1 MAILNL
7 GDIGWGTL
15 AKRTLKEFGADD
27 IDELLVSEADILDG
41 LVFSLADRVAALE
54 RQDSTSRSSN
64 VDLLNQVNEL
74 RREVV
79 ALRSQVEELQHGI
92 SQLRETSRA
101 QYLDADGRLNRLEGG
116 MVAPD
121 PADGEGGESLPV
133 PVPDAADG
141 ADSPAPLPLPAQ
153 DPDER
158 AAYEVAFG
166 ALRAGEYEQSAEL
179 FQQFLQAHPD
189 GALAPNA
196 HYWLGES
203 YYVLEDYERAQREF
217 ETLIERFPEDSRA
230 PRALLKVGLS
240 QYGRQELD
248 AAEQTLAGV
257 VERYPGSD
265 AAVTADDRLRVIRLG
280 RLR

>member
-1 MAILNL
+1 MRSLIVPVVVA
-7 GDIGWGTL
+7 
-15 AKRTLKEFGADD
+15 AA
-27 IDELLVSEADILDG
+27 LVAAAPA
-41 LVFSLADRVAALE
+41 FAQRASLADRVAALE
-54 RQDSTSRSSN
+54 RQDSTSRTSN
-64 VDLLNQVNEL
+64 VDLLNQVGEL

-92 SQLRETSRA
+92 GQLRETSRA

-116 MVAPD
+116 VVPG
-121 PADGEGGESLPV
+121 PADGEGGDSLPV
-133 PVPDAADG
+133 PVPDAAAG
-141 ADSPAPLPLPAQ
+141 ASPAPRLLPAQ

-158 AAYEVAFG
+158 AAYDVAFG
-166 ALRAGEYEQSAEL
+166 ALRAGEYEQSTEL

-203 YYVLEDYERAQREF
+203 FYVLEDYERAQREF
-217 ETLIERFPEDSRA
+217 EALVERFPEDSRA
-230 PRALLKVGLS
+230 PRALLKIGLS
-240 QYGRQELD
+240 QYARQELD

-257 VERYPGSD
+257 VERFPGSD

>member
-1 MAILNL
+1 MRKAIVP
-7 GDIGWGTL
+7 IVV
-15 AKRTLKEFGADD
+15 AAA
-27 IDELLVSEADILDG
+27 LVAAAPA
-41 LVFSLADRVAALE
+41 FAQRASLADRVAALE

-64 VDLLNQVNEL
+64 VDLLEQVGEL

-79 ALRSQVEELQHGI
+79 SLRSQIEELQHGI
-92 SQLRETSRA
+92 DQLRDTSRA

-116 MVAPD
+116 MPAPALPD
-121 PADGEGGESLPV
+121 SDGDGLPV
-133 PVPDAADG
+133 PVPGVGDAADPVPPR
-141 ADSPAPLPLPAQ
+141 ALPAQ

-166 ALRAGEYEQSAEL
+166 ALRAGEYKQSAEL
-179 FQQFLQAHPD
+179 FQQFLQAHPA
-189 GALAPNA
+189 GGLAPNA

-203 YYVLEDYERAQREF
+203 FYVLENYERAQRQF
-217 ETLIERFPEDSRA
+217 EALIEQFPEDSRA

-240 QYGRQELD
+240 QFGLEQLD
-248 AAEQTLAGV
+248 AAEQTLATV

-265 AAVTADDRLRVIRLG
+265 AAVTADDRLRVIRLS

>member
-1 MAILNL
+1 MRGLIVPIVVA
-7 GDIGWGTL
+7 
-15 AKRTLKEFGADD
+15 AA
-27 IDELLVSEADILDG
+27 LVAAAPASAQRA
-41 LVFSLADRVAALE
+41 SLADRVAALE
-54 RQDSTSRSSN
+54 RQDSTSRGGN
-64 VDLLNQVNEL
+64 VDLLNQVSEL

-92 SQLRETSRA
+92 EQMRETSRA
-101 QYLDADGRLNRLEGG
+101 QYLDADGRLNRLESG
-116 MVAPD
+116 MVPGT
-121 PADGEGGESLPV
+121 ADGEGGDPLPV
-133 PVPDAADG
+133 PVPDAAAG
-141 ADSPAPLPLPAQ
+141 ADASGPALLPAQ

-166 ALRAGEYEQSAEL
+166 ALRAGEYEQSTEL

-196 HYWLGES
+196 RYWLGES
-203 YYVLEDYERAQREF
+203 FYVLEDYERAQREF
-217 ETLIERFPEDSRA
+217 EVLIQRYPEDSRA

>member
-1 MAILNL
+1 MRRLIVPVVVA
-7 GDIGWGTL
+7 
-15 AKRTLKEFGADD
+15 AA
-27 IDELLVSEADILDG
+27 LVAAAPA
-41 LVFSLADRVAALE
+41 FAQRASLADRVAALE
-54 RQDSTSRSSN
+54 RQESTSRSSN

-79 ALRSQVEELQHGI
+79 ALRSQVEELQHGLD
-92 SQLRETSRA
+92 QLRETSRA

-116 MVAPD
+116 MVPG
-121 PADGEGGESLPV
+121 PADGAGGDPLPV
-133 PVPDAADG
+133 PVPDAAAGD
-141 ADSPAPLPLPAQ
+141 APAPRPSPAQ

-158 AAYEVAFG
+158 AAYDVAFG

-203 YYVLEDYERAQREF
+203 FYVLEDYERAQREF
-217 ETLIERFPEDSRA
+217 EVLVERF
-230 PRALLKVGLS
+230 
-240 QYGRQELD
+240 
-248 AAEQTLAGV
+248 
-257 VERYPGSD
+257 PGSD

>member
-1 MAILNL
+1 MLRLIVVPIAV
-7 GDIGWGTL
+7 
-15 AKRTLKEFGADD
+15 AAA
-27 IDELLVSEADILDG
+27 LVAAAPVSAQRA
-41 LVFSLADRVAALE
+41 SLADRVAALE

-79 ALRSQVEELQHGI
+79 ALRSQVEELQHGLG
-92 SQLRETSRA
+92 QLRETSRA
-101 QYLDADGRLNRLEGG
+101 QYLDADGRLNRLESG
-116 MVAPD
+116 VL
-121 PADGEGGESLPV
+121 PADDGNGGDALPV
-133 PVPDAADG
+133 PVPEATAAADP
-141 ADSPAPLPLPAQ
+141 DPPAPLLAQ

-158 AAYEVAFG
+158 TAYEVAFG
-166 ALRAGEYEQSAEL
+166 ALRAGEYEQATEL

-203 YYVLEDYERAQREF
+203 FYVLEDYERARREF
-217 ETLIERFPEDSRA
+217 ATLIERFPEDSRA

-240 QYGRQELD
+240 QFGLQQLD
-248 AAEQTLAGV
+248 AAEQTLGSV
-257 VERYPGSD
+257 LERYPGSD
-265 AAVTADDRLRVIRLG
+265 AAVTADDRLRAIRLS